1 MLVNQ
6 MIKFYKP
13 SIGKKDLESV
23 LYCMIG
29 DDLSPGD
36 HLKTFSSMLCREL
49 DLSTTIVF
57 SIYLYTFEN
66 IFHLID
72 AVPGDEVILPSFA
85 RYGILHA
92 IEKYRLKPVLVD
104 LADDSLLP
112 SIEAIRKKIS
122 KSTCCLF
129 IPQMFGIANDLSDFH
144 EFQLPLI
151 EDIDGSIGSR
161 VNGKAVGNF
170 GTFVTMNFNDNSMLA
185 TGGGGL
191 VASGD
196 KRLKQLSKSFKE
208 NLSKENL
215 SYEEYL
221 MSDFN
226 ASLGISQLNQLQRSL
241 EIRKKIGQN
250 YDNAV
255 MASGCTL
262 VGRDETKKL
271 SYSSYVVKTQTPF
284 KDCMQSF
291 KRLGIPIKR
300 GIEKPLHSF
309 LDLGIDGFAN
319 TEVMNNSLVTLPIY
333 PGLSNED
340 IENIV
345 KGIRTIL

>member
-1 MLVNQ
+1 

-29 DDLSPGD
+29 DDLRPGD

-49 DLSTTIVF
+49 NLSNTIVF
-57 SIYLYTFEN
+57 SIYLHTFEN

-72 AVPGDEVILPSFA
+72 AAPGDEVILPSFA

-92 IEKYRLKPVLVD
+92 IEKCRLKPVLVD
-104 LADDSLLP
+104 LAADSLLP
-112 SIEAIRKKIS
+112 SVEEIRKKIS
-122 KSTCCLF
+122 KSTCCVV
-129 IPQMFGIANDLSDFH
+129 IPQMFGIPNDLSDYH

-161 VNGKAVGNF
+161 VNGKLVGNF
-170 GTFVTMNFNDNSMLA
+170 GTFVTMNFNDNSVLV

-208 NLSKENL
+208 IL
-215 SYEEYL
+215 SYEDYL

-241 EIRKKIGQN
+241 EIRKNIGQH

-255 MASGCTL
+255 MASGCSF
-262 VGRDETKKL
+262 VGRDETKEL
-271 SYSSYVVKTQTPF
+271 SFSSYVVKTQTPF

-291 KRLGIPIKR
+291 KRYGIPIKR

-319 TEVMNNSLVTLPIY
+319 TELMNDKLVSLPIY

>member
-1 MLVNQ
+1 
-6 MIKFYKP
+6 
-13 SIGKKDLESV
+13 
-23 LYCMIG
+23 MIG

-49 DLSTTIVF
+49 NLSSTIVF
-57 SIYLYTFEN
+57 SIYLHTFEN
-66 IFHLID
+66 IFQLID
-72 AVPGDEVILPSFA
+72 AAPGDEVILPSFA

-104 LADDSLLP
+104 LADESLLP
-112 SIEAIRKKIS
+112 SAEEIRKKIS
-122 KSTCCLF
+122 KNTRCLF
-129 IPQMFGIANDLSDFH
+129 IPQMFGIPNDLSDYL

-151 EDIDGSIGSR
+151 EDIDGSIGSS
-161 VNGKAVGNF
+161 VNGRTVGNF
-170 GTFVTMNFNDNSMLA
+170 GIFVTMNFNENSLLA

-208 NLSKENL
+208 NS
-215 SYEEYL
+215 SYEDYL

-250 YDNAV
+250 YDSAV

-262 VGRDETKKL
+262 VGRDETKEL
-271 SYSSYVVKTQTPF
+271 SFSSYVVKTQTPF
-284 KDCMQSF
+284 KDCKQSF

-300 GIEKPLHSF
+300 GLEKPLHSF
-309 LDLGIDGFAN
+309 LDLGVDGFAN
-319 TEVMNNSLVTLPIY
+319 TEVMNNNLVALPIY

>member
-29 DDLSPGD
+29 DDLRPGD

-49 DLSTTIVF
+49 DLSNTIVF
-57 SIYLYTFEN
+57 SIYLHTFEN

-72 AVPGDEVILPSFA
+72 AAPGDEVILPSFA

-92 IEKYRLKPVLVD
+92 IEKCRLEPVLVD

-112 SIEAIRKKIS
+112 SIGQIRKKIS

-129 IPQMFGIANDLSDFH
+129 IPQMFGIPNDLSDYH

-161 VNGKAVGNF
+161 VNRKPVGNF
-170 GTFVTMNFNDNSMLA
+170 GTFVTMNFNDNSMLV

-196 KRLKQLSKSFKE
+196 KRLKHLAKSI
-208 NLSKENL
+208 KENL
-215 SYEEYL
+215 SYEDYL

-226 ASLGISQLNQLQRSL
+226 ASLGISQLNQLKRSL
-241 EIRKKIGQN
+241 EIRRNIGQH

-255 MASGCTL
+255 MASGCSL
-262 VGRDETKKL
+262 VGRDEAKEL
-271 SYSSYVVKTQTPF
+271 SFSSYVVKTQTPF
-284 KDCMQSF
+284 KDCKQSF
-291 KRLGIPIKR
+291 KRSGIPVKR

-309 LDLGIDGFAN
+309 LDLGVAGFSN
-319 TEVMNNSLVTLPIY
+319 TEEMNNKLVSLPIY
-333 PGLSNED
+333 PGLSSED